1 MITVHHLNNS
11 RSQRILWMLEEL
23 GLDYEIAHYQ
33 RDAVTSQAP
42 DTLKE
47 IHPLGKS
54 PVLTDGDVKIAESGA
69 IIEYLADTYGK
80 GAWKPKAGTPE
91 ALSYLEWMHYSEGSA
106 MLPLLLALYVGRLGD
121 NGAPLMP
128 RIMGEMDNHFS
139 YMNGALA
146 NQDWFAGDK
155 LSACDLQMSFPLEAA
170 QGTGLIANYPNLAAF
185 LGRVQARPAYKKALE
200 KGGPYK
206 LGG

>member
-42 DTLKE
+42 DTLKK

-54 PVLTDGDVKIAESGA
+54 PVLTDGEVKVAESGA

-121 NGAPLMP
+121 AGAPLMP

-139 YMNGALA
+139 YMNAALEG
-146 NQDWFAGDK
+146 QDWFAGDK

-170 QGTGLIANYPNLAAF
+170 QGTGLIANYPNLAGF
-185 LGRVQARPAYKKALE
+185 LDRVQARPAYKKALE

>member
-54 PVLTDGDVKIAESGA
+54 PVLTDGEVKIAESGA

-80 GAWKPKAGTPE
+80 GTWKPKAGTPE

-121 NGAPLMP
+121 AGAPLMP

-139 YMNGALA
+139 YMNAALEG
-146 NQDWFAGDK
+146 QDWFAGDK

-170 QGTGLIANYPNLAAF
+170 QGTGLIANYPNLAGF
-185 LGRVQARPAYKKALE
+185 LDRVQARPAYKKALE

>member
-23 GLDYEIAHYQ
+23 GVDYQITHYK
-33 RDAVTSQAP
+33 RDAETSLAP
-42 DTLKE
+42 DALKE

-69 IIEYLADTYGK
+69 IIEYLADAYGK
-80 GAWKPKAGTPE
+80 GAWKPEAGTPE
-91 ALSYLEWMHYSEGSA
+91 ALRYLEWMHYSEGSA
-106 MLPLLLALYVGRLGD
+106 MVPLLLALYVGRLGD
-121 NGAPLMP
+121 GGAPLLP
-128 RIMGEMDNHFS
+128 RIMSELANHFS
-139 YMNGALA
+139 YMNDALA
-146 NQDWFAGDK
+146 NQDWFAGDAMT
-155 LSACDLQMSFPLEAA
+155 ACDIQMSFPLEAG
-170 QGTGLIANYPNLAAF
+170 QGTGLLAEYPNLVAF
-185 LGRVQARPAYKKALE
+185 LERSQSRPAYKKALE